1 MSERADILENREPL
15 MGVRHSVFD
24 RYRDSTLRLLYR
36 WAIIIA
42 YVGLMAPLVIVIVAS
57 FSKKRFFDFPPSLDS
72 LGVLSYTQLI
82 QHAELKR
89 SLLLSVELAV
99 TTMVVTMVISA
110 LAAYAIDRF
119 RFPGRTQVELVL
131 MAPLIL
137 PPSVLAIAV
146 LVFISTV
153 KIDPSFWILAG
164 AHVLITIPF
173 ALRVMLAALAGFD
186 RSMEEASAS
195 LGARPLQTIRRVT
208 IPMLQPGFLAAG
220 IFAFVISFGNVT
232 VSVFLSS
239 AGSGTPAPVAMFAAS
254 EYSYEVT
261 ITALAVVMM
270 VVAFS
275 VIGVVERV
283 TGLERVF

>member
-1 MSERADILENREPL
+1 MSKRADVIQAREPM
-15 MGVRHSVFD
+15 MGVRHRTFD
-24 RYRDSTLRLLYR
+24 RYRDPTLRLLYR

-42 YVGLMAPLVIVIVAS
+42 YVGLMAPLVIVFVAS
-57 FSKKRFFDFPPSLDS
+57 FSTKRFFDFPPSLDS
-72 LGVLSYTQLI
+72 LGVLSYSQLI
-82 QHAELKR
+82 QHTELKR

-99 TTMVVTMVISA
+99 TTMVITMAITA

-131 MAPLIL
+131 MSPLIL
-137 PPSVLAIAV
+137 PPSVLAIAI

-153 KIDPSFWILAG
+153 KISPNFWILAG

-186 RSMEEASAS
+186 RTLEEASAS
-195 LGARPLQTIRRVT
+195 LGARPWQTIMRVT
-208 IPMLQPGFLAAG
+208 IPVLQPGFLATG

-239 AGSGTPAPVAMFAAS
+239 ASTGSTAPVAMFAAS

-270 VVAFS
+270 AISFLVV
-275 VIGVVERV
+275 GVVERL
-283 TGLERVF
+283 TGLERVI

>member
-1 MSERADILENREPL
+1 MTERASILRNREPL

-99 TTMVVTMVISA
+99 TTMVVTMAISA

-146 LVFISTV
+146 LVFISTA

-173 ALRVMLAALAGFD
+173 ALRVMLAGPC
-186 RSMEEASAS
+186 RIRPIHGGG
-195 LGARPLQTIRRVT
+195 LG
-208 IPMLQPGFLAAG
+208 QPGRPPLADDQAG
-220 IFAFVISFGNVT
+220 DDPHAPAGVPGGWNFRLRDIVWQRDRVGVP
-232 VSVFLSS
+232 VQCRLGD
-239 AGSGTPAPVAMFAAS
+239 AGSRGHVRRLRIF
-254 EYSYEVT
+254 
-261 ITALAVVMM
+261 I
-270 VVAFS
+270 
-275 VIGVVERV
+275 
-283 TGLERVF
+283 